1 MTEFSSY
8 FIIIILIF
16 IGIMALPLDL
26 TSLWTALSGA
36 SSPPLVAAAREALA
50 CAAAHEGAQ
59 PEVEVRLGR
68 MSGSAGG
75 GGESFVA
82 GLAQAEWEA
91 AQSALYQRSGWKSA
105 PTEVRPHTF
114 SLLAR
119 VAFFRVRRLPSP
131 APPKPHLPSL
141 FFGVT

>member
-1 MTEFSSY
+1 
-8 FIIIILIF
+8 
-16 IGIMALPLDL
+16 MALPLDL

-119 VAFFRVRRLPSP
+119 VAFFCVRRLPISRSTEASP
-131 APPKPHLPSL
+131 PIALLRRDSTHSLPPLLTAGSAR
-141 FFGVT
+141 